1 MASSLQQGISAA
13 KTGQMQQALEF
24 LKDAIIEEPQ
34 NADVW
39 VWIAAIIDD
48 LDKQE
53 IFLEKALVLLIL
65 IMFRRNVD

>member
-1 MASSLQQGISAA
+1 MREYMASSLQQGINAA
-13 KTGQMQQALEF
+13 KAGHADKALEF

-48 LDKQE
+48 LDKQ
-53 IFLEKALVLLIL
+53 
-65 IMFRRNVD
+65 